1 MLLLLLLCVG
11 VVCVVVCA
19 LCVLCLRA
27 FLPWNYHPHAP
38 LHPPP
43 TNNQP
48 PPTGLGQ
55 RLPHALLRTHNGFFW
70 SQRPGK
76 LLLAGAI
83 IALGISTALAC
94 AWPAVSPDGIP
105 TEGMVMG
112 AGSYK
117 LMPLWVWI
125 YCIVWWWIQDAVKV
139 RCGGGRAR
147 GVRGA
152 CCARVCVCLLC
163 ASRGRAFKRTQTHPP
178 TQNKYNQQHTR

>member
-1 MLLLLLLCVG
+1 MCCCCCCCVWGLCVWLCARC
-11 VVCVVVCA
+11 VCCVCA
-19 LCVLCLRA
+19 RFSLGTTTHTPLCTPLQPTTNHHPQVSVSD
-27 FLPWNYHPHAP
+27 FLTLFSA
-38 LHPPP
+38 
-43 TNNQP
+43 
-48 PPTGLGQ
+48 
-55 RLPHALLRTHNGFFW
+55 RTHNGFFW

-152 CCARVCVCLLC
+152 CCARVCVFAVCV
-163 ASRGRAFKRTQTHPP
+163 AWESI
-178 TQNKYNQQHTR
+178 